1 MDFGCQSLK
10 LAKISVSVLSCDRDS
25 SVHLCMVQ
33 IKICPSPASPEL
45 LPQPWLPA
53 LNSLRPASTSLRP
66 ASSLQT
72 CLGVTGLL
80 DDPWSPDLLCL
91 AVSLSVRTL
100 SLPAC
105 LAATLYSPPSTLSL
119 SSPAK
124 QPWLCPGSVQLG
136 LFWTSHMPV
145 PLDAL
150 WLLSWKGQERK
161 VISQFLFIF
170 VGFYSL
176 ISK

>member
-10 LAKISVSVLSCDRDS
+10 LAKISVSVLSYDRDS

-124 QPWLCPGSVQLG
+124 QPWLCPGSVPLG